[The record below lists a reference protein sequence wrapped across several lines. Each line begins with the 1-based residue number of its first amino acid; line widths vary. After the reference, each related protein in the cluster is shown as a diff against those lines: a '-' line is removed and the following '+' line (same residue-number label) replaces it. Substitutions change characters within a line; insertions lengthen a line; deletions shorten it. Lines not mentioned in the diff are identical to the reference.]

1 MIRPPHLK
9 PGDRVAIIAPAR
21 KIAEKEL
28 EACFAVLDHWQLK
41 PVLGP
46 SLYAIDHQYAGSDTL
61 RLQDLQWALDA
72 PDIQAVLCARGGYGT
87 LRIVDQLDLKGIKK
101 HPKWVIGFSDLTAL
115 LVRLYQAGIE
125 SIHGP
130 MGISFAGATAN
141 TQAVEWLGRLLRVPG
156 EMTYSFTPPREDLIR
171 PGQAS
176 GRLLGGNLSILSQLL
191 GTPTDFDTRNTLFF
205 LEDLS
210 EYLYHI
216 DRMMVH
222 LARGGKLERLAGLM
236 VGGMTEMKDNEQAFG
251 KDAESIV
258 AEHAAGQYPLCTGF
272 PVGHWP
278 QNFPLVIGRHA
289 ELSVTHSAVSLQFE
303 N

>member
-9 PGDRVAIIAPAR
+9 PGDRVALVAPAR
-21 KIAEKEL
+21 KITEKEL
-28 EACFAVLDHWQLK
+28 EACFAILDHWQLK
-41 PVLGP
+41 PVLAP
-46 SLYAIDHQYAGSDTL
+46 HLYAQNNQFAGADAQ

-87 LRIVDQLDLKGIKK
+87 LRLLDQLDLKGIKK

-115 LVRLYQAGIE
+115 LVRLFQEGIE

-141 TQAVEWLGRLLRVPG
+141 AQAVDHLGRILMQKG
-156 EMTYSFTPPREDLIR
+156 QMEYGYTPLREDLIR
-171 PGQAS
+171 PGHAH
-176 GRLLGGNLSILSQLL
+176 GKLLGGNLSILSQLL
-191 GTPTDFDTRNTLFF
+191 GTETDFDTRNTLFF

-222 LARGGKLERLAGLM
+222 LKRGRKLERLGGCI
-236 VGGMTEMKDNEQAFG
+236 VGGMTEMKDNEQSYG

-258 AEHAAGQYPLCTGF
+258 AEHAHGDYPFCTGF

-278 QNFPLVIGRHA
+278 ENYPLVVGREAYLSITHT
-289 ELSVTHSAVSLQFE
+289 SVTLQFE
-303 N
+303 Y